1 MITYLTAIGGG
12 TFPTLTGEALRA
24 LMQADVI
31 YGWERPLKE
40 LPEDV
45 TENRVPIKDTEEVFE
60 HLKRD
65 EAAREPSIET
75 AVVVYSGDTGFYSGA
90 RILLPKL
97 KEAGMK
103 AEVIPGVSSIQI
115 LAARLGRP

>member
-31 YGWERPLKE
+31 YGWERTLKD

-45 TENRVPIKDTEEVFE
+45 TENRVPIKDSAELFE
-60 HLKRD
+60 RLKQD

-90 RILLPKL
+90 RLLLPKL
-97 KEAGMK
+97 KEALFN
-103 AEVIPGVSSIQI
+103 I
-115 LAARLGRP
+115 LSQGK